1 MDPGKTKEKEKKGE
15 EEEGGVEDG
24 EEEEEITAST
34 LRGKPRSLPISA
46 VPTFSY
52 IPPRRQEPKEL
63 SYFSRKSQTG
73 VISLYDCV
81 FKRRLDY
88 NQKLHRDDREHAKN
102 LGLHINE
109 EGGIIWNQLQ
119 REVAGRGGSS
129 VTVTSRGQEQERPVP
144 VLMSSVYGKR
154 INQPIE
160 PLNRDYGRVNHVQ
173 TDFYRKNDIP
183 SIKEP
188 GFGHITPA

>member
-63 SYFSRKSQTG
+63 SYFSRKSQVSG
-73 VISLYDCV
+73 SS
-81 FKRRLDY
+81 RARGG
-88 NQKLHRDDREHAKN
+88 A
-102 LGLHINE
+102 GLA
-109 EGGIIWNQLQ
+109 LS
-119 REVAGRGGSS
+119 GRGL
-129 VTVTSRGQEQERPVP
+129 EAA
-144 VLMSSVYGKR
+144 
-154 INQPIE
+154 
-160 PLNRDYGRVNHVQ
+160 RDVMEAGLQ
-173 TDFYRKNDIP
+173 C
-183 SIKEP
+183 
-188 GFGHITPA
+188 